1 LILDRLKLP
10 AAGSDTADA
19 ATTAGTDD
27 PEALL
32 GWALQRLSAD
42 RLHTSGLLDRLV
54 ELANEQTPGTAD
66 AAAVAVPV
74 AATTGGEERSV
85 DDINAE
91 LNALFEASGL
101 DLD

>member
-1 LILDRLKLP
+1 
-10 AAGSDTADA
+10 
-19 ATTAGTDD
+19 
-27 PEALL
+27 
-32 GWALQRLSAD
+32 
-42 RLHTSGLLDRLV
+42 
-54 ELANEQTPGTAD
+54 
-66 AAAVAVPV
+66 VPV